1 MRNCR
6 TLIVAALALAVLAV
20 CSASKSKR
28 TSFAGNTTWG
38 ASELLEA
45 SRDAAQSS
53 MKAKTR
59 GEAKGMAEKGI
70 EYAESCLMS
79 TPEEPG
85 CYYWRAIN
93 TGLYYKIHIIGYQ
106 KGIKRMISDCK
117 RVIELDPKYD
127 HAGAYR
133 ILGELYTQLPQ
144 TAGRPDSI
152 TRDLDLA
159 EDYLRKAVRLAP
171 EYPENHLALAEALF
185 RQDKFAA
192 ALEQITEAKDLTP
205 HWRTDVSYEEWRST
219 TFDLE
224 NKIARASK

>member
-1 MRNCR
+1 MRNR
-6 TLIVAALALAVLAV
+6 KILFTVALALAVLAG

-28 TSFAGNTTWG
+28 TSFADNTSWG
-38 ASELLEA
+38 ANELVEA
-45 SRDAAQSS
+45 SRNAAHVS

-59 GEAKGMAEKGI
+59 REAKGMAEKGI
-70 EYAESCLMS
+70 EYAERCLMS

-85 CYYWRAIN
+85 CYYWRAVN

-117 RVIELDPKYD
+117 RVIELNPKYD

-133 ILGELYTQLPQ
+133 ILGELYTHLPQ

-159 EDYLRKAVRLAP
+159 EEYLRKAVRTDP

-192 ALEQITEAKDLTP
+192 ALEQTTEAKDLTP
-205 HWRTDVSYEEWRST
+205 HWRADVSYEEWQNT

-224 NKIARASK
+224 NKIARANR

>member
-1 MRNCR
+1 MRNHKI
-6 TLIVAALALAVLAV
+6 LITVVIALAVMAG
-20 CSASKSKR
+20 CSTSKSKR
-28 TSFAGNTTWG
+28 TSFADNTSWG
-38 ASELLEA
+38 ASELVEA
-45 SRDAAQSS
+45 SRDAAHSS
-53 MKAKTR
+53 MKAKSR
-59 GEAKGMAEKGI
+59 RDAKEMAEKGI

-85 CYYWRAIN
+85 CYYWRAVN

-117 RVIELDPKYD
+117 KVIELDPKYD
-127 HAGAYR
+127 HAGGYR
-133 ILGELYTQLPQ
+133 ILGELYTYLPQ

-159 EDYLRKAVRLAP
+159 EEYLRKAVRTAP
-171 EYPENHLALAEALF
+171 EYPENHLALAEVLF

-192 ALEQITEAKDLTP
+192 ALEQTTEAKDLTP
-205 HWRTDVSYEEWRST
+205 HWRADVSYEEWQNT

>member
-1 MRNCR
+1 MLF
-6 TLIVAALALAVLAV
+6 TVAFALIFLAG

-28 TSFAGNTTWG
+28 TSFADNSSWG
-38 ASELLEA
+38 ASELVEA
-45 SRDAAQSS
+45 ARNAAHAS

-59 GEAKGMAEKGI
+59 REAKEIAEKGI
-70 EYAESCLMS
+70 EHAERCLMS

-106 KGIKRMISDCK
+106 KGVKRMISDCNK
-117 RVIELDPKYD
+117 VIEIDPKYD

-133 ILGELYTQLPQ
+133 ILGELYTKLPQ

-171 EYPENHLALAEALF
+171 EYPENHLALAETLF
-185 RQDKFAA
+185 RQDEFAA
-192 ALEQITEAKDLTP
+192 ALEQLTEAKDLTP
-205 HWRTDVSYEEWRST
+205 RWRTDVSYEEWRST

-224 NKIARASK
+224 DKIARASK